1 MTPQR
6 RKGQGVAA
14 ALPFRPRRR
23 LAATIA
29 AVVALAVTG
38 LVGVAPAASAASTG
52 SVQQAP
58 AMPALAQSVPSVL
71 PMHEEGVE
79 PYKVLVF
86 SKTAGFRH
94 TDGITAGIAGITAL
108 GAEHG
113 FTVDATED
121 SSAFTTANLAQYATV
136 VFLSTTSPTA
146 DALLDTAQQQALQAY
161 VENGGGWFGIH
172 AAADA
177 NYDWPWYQG
186 LVGAY
191 FKQHPAIQQT
201 KVLIEDRV
209 HPATE
214 GLGDEI
220 TLTDE
225 LYDYQTNP
233 RDSVHV
239 LASLDARSYTGS
251 TMGLDH
257 PIAWC
262 QDYDGGR
269 SFYLGLGHDATNW
282 TNGAF
287 LQMVSGGI
295 ETTAGVVSADCGA
308 SVPKNYELVKLDDNT
323 FDPMQLDVA
332 ADGRVFYIEREGA
345 IKVIDPTTGHTS
357 AVATLNAFTANESGV
372 LGLALDPDFVTN
384 NYVYVFYSPA
394 GADSVDQLSRFT
406 VSATN
411 TLVAGSEKVV
421 LQVPV
426 QRGECCHHGG
436 SMVFDRA
443 SGDLYLATG
452 DNTNPFASDGY
463 APLDQGAGRAA
474 WDSERTAGNTN
485 SLSGKLLRIHPE
497 DDGTY
502 SVPAGNLFAPGTD
515 KTRPEVYGMGF
526 RNPFRINI
534 DPKTGTVFVADYGPD
549 AGSADPNRGPQN
561 TVEWNIIAKPGNYGW
576 PYCTGPNKAYNHWNF
591 ATHQS
596 GPAYDCAGGPV
607 NDSPN
612 NTGLAQLP
620 AAIPA
625 TLYYHYNA
633 AEDFPEIGGGGAP
646 MAGPM
651 YRYDETSTS
660 DTKWPA
666 YWDGKALFG
675 EWNNNVVYS
684 LLTTS
689 DVRRLQ
695 KITKINEASLG
706 AGQRSIK
713 MMDAKFGPDGSLYII
728 DWGSG
733 WENNGDSGLYRIDYV
748 YGNRSP
754 IAKASAD
761 VDSGP
766 APLAVQFS
774 STGSRDP
781 DGDELTYSW
790 DFGDGTTSTEAAPSH
805 TFAAGT
811 YNVVLTATD
820 ADGRSGLSSVSV
832 ISGNTRPTVTVTA
845 PVDGGFFQF
854 GDQIKFDVTVTDPED
869 GSTTSQTIS
878 CDDVHV
884 QNQLG
889 HVSGSDSHAHP
900 MSQTTGCTGVVQT
913 LEDGGHGG
921 DVHLF
926 WVIEGS
932 YTDKGAPGGVP
943 SLTGTTSVVLQDKH
957 HQAEHF
963 DSTGRLPGSASTG
976 DPGVQKETTSDPLG
990 GTQNIGFIEP
1000 DDWFAFA
1007 RVNLSGIDRIQ
1018 IRAASPADGGA
1029 DLNLRW
1035 NDPVDGP
1042 LLGTVHVDNT
1052 GGWQSYQNFG
1062 VDLTD
1067 APTDTGT
1074 IYVVAAKPGT
1084 TGSVT
1089 NVNWVDFVGKGV
1101 TANERPVIGT
1111 ADLSPTSGTAPVSV
1125 TATAAASDPEGK
1137 AVSYHWDF
1145 GTADGATA
1153 DTASASYTYT
1163 VPGKYTAKLTVT
1175 DPGGATASRTF
1186 PVTVDAP
1193 PDGCF
1198 GNLSDQ
1204 FDGTTLNTGRWS
1216 TVVRPN
1222 QDLQVR
1228 DGALHIPA
1236 SKTDIYGAGGDVP
1249 NIVLQDLPSGAWQA
1263 TTKVNIKAYTS
1274 YQQAGLL
1281 LYSNDDNYAKLVVQ
1295 GRSSNPADHIIQFA
1309 HEVGGSAQEANSA
1322 ALGTAFPDTVYLRI
1336 SSDGTTLSPS
1346 YSTDGTTWITPD
1358 QSWSGWDAI
1367 RKTQASLGSP
1377 KIGLAAFANGSGTV
1391 TDAAFDWFRLS
1402 PDPSESVS
1410 TPDDEFTGDALVA
1423 CRWTTL
1429 RPDATALRVGDG
1441 KLSIDTKPGEIDT
1454 SSNVIVQ
1461 NQPAG
1466 NHWVVETK
1474 IDGSALNEHFQQA
1487 GIVVLGD
1494 DRNYV
1499 KLDFITDNNP
1509 GSAVTRRLEF
1519 RSVLDNVQQ
1528 QPQPNLNNLTQGV
1541 WYLRVERQDNNFAG
1555 WYSTD
1560 GATWT
1565 KFADTVANIP
1575 AASGGKVGLFAIGV
1589 DQTGSATAAF
1599 DYFRVIGGAPADTTA
1614 PVTTAIKD
1622 PAEPTGTNSW
1632 YTGPV
1637 TVSLTAVDETGGSGV
1652 QGISAAVDGG
1662 PAGTYTTPVAL
1673 SGDGVH
1679 TVAFAATDK
1688 AGNVEGSR
1696 TLTAKIDATAPV
1708 TAHALSETGLLTLTA
1723 VDATSGVERTE
1734 YRIGTQP
1741 WSAYTAPVQVELTA
1755 SEQTV
1760 ELRSVDKA
1768 GNTEATQSVTVPAAG
1783 DTTPPVSK
1791 ATVDPSSPDGQNGWY
1806 TGDVSVTLT
1815 SDDADSGVDRIEYA
1829 TTDDAWTAYT
1839 APIAITDGITA
1850 IRFRGVDEAGNVES
1864 PKTLTLK
1871 RDTVAPE
1878 TAADVDSDAANAT
1891 VTLVR
1896 ADDTSG
1902 VASTQYRVDGG
1913 AWRTYSAPFVVART
1927 SAPQVIEFR
1936 STDKAGNVAGPRSV
1950 TVPAKQVQGKPSV
1963 TTLSLSATR
1972 ITVGS
1977 PIKVTISVVTSG
1989 TLGNELVT
1997 LYDGSTPIGAGI
2009 LKKGTVTVTVP
2020 DLEVGTH
2027 ALQAKFAGN
2036 AGVAESASP
2045 VRQVVVDAAASTT
2058 KLTASA
2064 AGQTYGTDKPVL
2076 LTAKVTLTN
2085 GAVPAGG
2092 VEFRSGGQVVYTAPV
2107 SSGKATYRLPSDA
2120 TVGATSFTATFV
2132 PADPTTSAGSTSTAV
2147 TVTVVKAVSKTSL
2160 KASATSQKYGT
2171 SKPVTLTAA
2180 VSLDTGGPA
2189 TGTVVFA
2196 SNGSTVGTVVVSG
2209 GKAAYTLS
2217 PTTPVGSQKVTAT
2230 FVPATPGGV
2239 VGSTSAAVTVVVK

>member
-14 ALPFRPRRR
+14 TLPFRPRRT
-23 LAATIA
+23 LTALVAT
-29 AVVALAVTG
+29 VALAVTG
-38 LVGVAPAASAASTG
+38 LIGVAPAADAATTGAVQPASA
-52 SVQQAP
+52 V
-58 AMPALAQSVPSVL
+58 PALEHALPSVL

-94 TDGITAGIAGITAL
+94 TDGIVAGIAGITAL

-121 SSAFTTANLAQYATV
+121 SSVFTTANLAQYATV
-136 VFLSTTSPTA
+136 VFLSTTSPNA
-146 DALLDTAQQQALQAY
+146 AALLSAEQQQALQSY

-201 KVLIEDRV
+201 KVLLEDRV
-209 HPATE
+209 HPATV
-214 GLGDEI
+214 GLGDEL

-282 TNGAF
+282 SNAGF
-287 LQMVSGGI
+287 LQMVAGGI
-295 ETTAGVVSADCGA
+295 ETTAGVVPADCGA

-332 ADGRVFYIEREGA
+332 ADGRVFYIEREGS

-372 LGLALDPDFVTN
+372 LGLALDPNFATN
-384 NYVYVFYSPA
+384 NYLYVFYSPA

-406 VSATN
+406 VSAAT
-411 TLVAGSEKVV
+411 TLVEGSEKIV
-421 LQVPV
+421 LKVPV

-436 SMVFDRA
+436 SMVFDKT

-474 WDSERTAGNTN
+474 WDSERTSGNTN

-497 DDGTY
+497 GDGTY
-502 SVPAGNLFAPGTD
+502 TVPAGNLFAPGTD

-561 TVEWNIIAKPGNYGW
+561 TVEWNIIAKAGNYGW

-591 ATHQS
+591 TTHQS

-620 AAIPA
+620 PAIPA

-633 AEDFPEIGGGGAP
+633 AEDFAEVGGGGAP

-695 KITKINEASLG
+695 KVTKISEASLG
-706 AGQRSIK
+706 AGQRSVK
-713 MMDAKFGPDGSLYII
+713 MMDAKFGPDGSLYVI

-733 WENNGDSGLYRIDYV
+733 WENNGDSGIYRIDYV

-766 APLAVQFS
+766 APLAVQLS
-774 STGSRDP
+774 SAGSKDP
-781 DGDELTYSW
+781 DGDALTYSW
-790 DFGDGTTSTEAAPSH
+790 DFGDGTTSTEASPSH
-805 TFAAGT
+805 SFAAGT

-820 ADGRSGLSSVSV
+820 PDGRSGLSSVSV
-832 ISGNTRPTVTVTA
+832 VSGNTRPTVTVTS

-854 GDQIKFDVTVTDPED
+854 GDQINFDVTVTDPED
-869 GSTTSQTIS
+869 GSTTSHTIS

-884 QNQLG
+884 QNLLG

-926 WVIEGS
+926 WVVEAS
-932 YTDKGAPGGVP
+932 YTDKGAAGGVP

-957 HQAEHF
+957 HQAEHY

-976 DPGVQKETTSDPLG
+976 DPGVQKETTSDPAG

-1018 IRAASPADGGA
+1018 VRAASPADGGA
-1029 DLNLRW
+1029 DFNIRW
-1035 NDPVDGP
+1035 NDPVGGP

-1052 GGWQSYQNFG
+1052 GGWQTFQNVG
-1062 VDLTD
+1062 VDL
-1067 APTDTGT
+1067 ANRPTGTGT
-1074 IYVVAAKPGT
+1074 IYFVAAKPGT
-1084 TGSVT
+1084 TGSVA
-1089 NVNWVDFVGKGV
+1089 NVNWVDFIGKGV
-1101 TANERPVIGT
+1101 TANERPVIT
-1111 ADLSPTSGTAPVSV
+1111 AADLTPTTGTVPVSV
-1125 TATAAASDPEGK
+1125 AATASASDPDGK

-1145 GTADGATA
+1145 GTTDGATA
-1153 DTASASYTYT
+1153 DTAAASYTYT

-1193 PDGCF
+1193 PEGCF

-1204 FDGTTLNTGRWS
+1204 FDGTTLNTGRWT

-1236 SKTDIYGAGGDVP
+1236 SKTDLYGAGGDVT
-1249 NIVLQDLPSGAWQA
+1249 NIVLQDLPKGAWQA
-1263 TTKVNIKAYTS
+1263 TTKVNVKAYTA

-1281 LYSNDDNYAKLVVQ
+1281 LYTNDENYVKLVVQ
-1295 GRSSNPADHIIQFA
+1295 GRSSNPAEHIIQFA

-1336 SSDGTTLSPS
+1336 TSDGTTLSPS
-1346 YSTDGTTWITPD
+1346 YSTDGTTWISPD

-1367 RKTQASLGSP
+1367 RKDQASLGSP
-1377 KIGLAAFANGSGTV
+1377 KIGLAAFANASGTV

-1402 PDPSESVS
+1402 PDPTEAVS
-1410 TPDDEFTGDALVA
+1410 TPDDEFTGDALVT

-1429 RPDATALRVGDG
+1429 RPDATALRVGGG
-1441 KLSIDTKPGEIDT
+1441 KLSIDTLPGEIDT
-1454 SSNVIVQ
+1454 SNNVIVQ

-1474 IDGSALNEHFQQA
+1474 VDGSALNEHYQQA

-1499 KLDFITDNNP
+1499 KLDFITDNDP
-1509 GSAVTRRLEF
+1509 GAAVARRLEF
-1519 RSVLDNVQQ
+1519 RSVIDNVQQ

-1560 GATWT
+1560 GVAWT

-1575 AASGGKVGLFAIGV
+1575 AASGGKVGLFALGV
-1589 DQTGSATAAF
+1589 NQTGSATAVF
-1599 DYFRVIGGAPADTTA
+1599 DYFHVVGGAPADTTA
-1614 PVTTAIKD
+1614 PITTATKD
-1622 PAEPTGTNSW
+1622 PAQPNGANGW

-1637 TVSLTAVDETGGSGV
+1637 TVSLTAVDESGGSGIDA
-1652 QGISAAVDGG
+1652 ISAAVDGG
-1662 PAGTYTTPVAL
+1662 SPATYTAPVAL
-1673 SGDGVH
+1673 TGDGVH
-1679 TVAFAATDK
+1679 TVAYAATDK
-1688 AGNVEGSR
+1688 AGNAEGSR
-1696 TLTAKIDATAPV
+1696 TLSAKIDATAPV
-1708 TAHALSETGLLTLTA
+1708 TTATVSDTGLLTLTS
-1723 VDATSGVERTE
+1723 VDATSGVDRTE
-1734 YRIGTQP
+1734 YRVGTQT
-1741 WSAYTAPVQVELTA
+1741 WSAYTAPVQLALTSA
-1755 SEQTV
+1755 EQTA
-1760 ELRSVDKA
+1760 ELRSVDEA

-1783 DTTPPVSK
+1783 DTTAPVSK

-1815 SDDADSGVDRIEYA
+1815 STDADSGVAGIEYA
-1829 TTDDAWTAYT
+1829 LTDDAWAAYT
-1839 APIAITDGITA
+1839 APLTIADGITA
-1850 IRFRGVDEAGNVES
+1850 ITFRATDEAGNVES
-1864 PKTLTLK
+1864 VKTLTLK
-1871 RDTVAPE
+1871 RDSVAPE
-1878 TAADVDSDAANAT
+1878 TAADLDADSTDVT

-1896 ADDTSG
+1896 SDDTSG
-1902 VASTQYRVDGG
+1902 VASTQYRVDAG
-1913 AWRTYSAPFVVART
+1913 AWKTYSAPFVVART
-1927 SAPQVIEFR
+1927 SAAQVVEFR

-1950 TVPAKQVQGKPSV
+1950 TVPATQVQLKPSV
-1963 TTLSLSATR
+1963 TSMSLSASR

-1977 PIKVTISVVTSG
+1977 PVKVTISVVTAG
-1989 TLGNELVT
+1989 TLGAELVT
-1997 LYDGSTPIGAGI
+1997 LYDGSVPIGAGI
-2009 LKKGTVTVTVP
+2009 LRKGTVTVTVP
-2020 DLEVGTH
+2020 DLEAGTH

-2036 AGVAESASP
+2036 ATVAESASP

-2064 AGQTYGTDKPVL
+2064 SQQSFGTDEPVL
-2076 LTAKVTLTN
+2076 LTAKVTLTS
-2085 GAVPAGG
+2085 GGVPAGT
-2092 VEFRSGGQVVYTAPV
+2092 VEFRSGSQVIYSAPV
-2107 SSGKATYRLPSDA
+2107 SSGKATYRLRSDA
-2120 TVGATSFTATFV
+2120 TVGATALTATFV
-2132 PADPTTSAGSTSTAV
+2132 PSDPTASTGSTSAAV
-2147 TVTVVKAVSKTSL
+2147 TVTVVKAVSATTL
-2160 KASATSQKYGT
+2160 KASASSQRYGT
-2171 SKPVTLTAA
+2171 NKPVKLTAT
-2180 VSLDTGGPA
+2180 VSVDTGRTA
-2189 TGTVVFA
+2189 GTVVFA
-2196 SNGSTVGTVVVSG
+2196 SNGTTVGTVAVSD
-2209 GKAAYTLS
+2209 GKAVYTLS
-2217 PTTPVGSQKVTAT
+2217 AATSVGSAKLTAT
-2230 FVPATPGGV
+2230 FVPAAPAGV
-2239 VGSTSAAVTVVVK
+2239 AGSTSTEVTVVVKS